1 MTTKLARAEKRRGG
15 DRGRG
20 PRMRIDGGQIPSLSY
35 PCFALSL
42 LQLSDANILD
52 GDEMMMMTRLLSNFF
67 SLEKEKKYS
76 SIE

>member
-42 LQLSDANILD
+42 LQLSNANILD
-52 GDEMMMMTRLLSNFF
+52 GDEMMMMTRLFLNFF
-67 SLEKEKKYS
+67 LSRERIKE
-76 SIE
+76 EFE

>member
-52 GDEMMMMTRLLSNFF
+52 GDEMMMMTRLFLNFF
-67 SLEKEKKYS
+67 LSRERIKE
-76 SIE
+76 EFE